1 MENFPKNFHEMD
13 LQKAMALAQTDAA
26 KQLFS
31 TLQQT
36 HSPQLQEAMDQASKG
51 DMTKAKAM
59 LTQLMESESTRSLLQ
74 QLMGNGNG

>member
-26 KQLFS
+26 KQLFA

-51 DMTKAKAM
+51 DMTKAKAILSQVM
-59 LTQLMESESTRSLLQ
+59 DSEATRSLLQ